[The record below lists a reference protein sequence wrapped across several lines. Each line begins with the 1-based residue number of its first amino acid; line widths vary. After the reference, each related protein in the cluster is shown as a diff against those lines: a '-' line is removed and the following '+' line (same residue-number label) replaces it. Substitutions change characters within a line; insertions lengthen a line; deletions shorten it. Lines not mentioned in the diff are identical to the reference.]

1 MTARQAYFNT
11 MMGRPRGGAALWAR
25 NAVIRGLT
33 LPRFERGL
41 ARAFTMAAPA
51 QAAQPAPV

>member
-1 MTARQAYFNT
+1 
-11 MMGRPRGGAALWAR
+11 MGRPRRGAGLSAR

-51 QAAQPAPV
+51 GTAREAQAAARS